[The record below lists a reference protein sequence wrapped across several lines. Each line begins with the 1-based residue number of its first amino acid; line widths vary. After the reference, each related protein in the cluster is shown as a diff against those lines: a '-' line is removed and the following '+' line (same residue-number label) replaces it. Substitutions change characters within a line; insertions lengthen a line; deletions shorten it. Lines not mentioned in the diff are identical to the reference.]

1 MKSFIISAY
10 TDSMKRFLPFFII
23 LVIVILIPNAF
34 AQELTN
40 VPAWIKNNA
49 GWWADSQI
57 DDATYI
63 SGLQWLIS
71 NGIIKMPPTEQEIDA
86 GTDTI
91 PAWIKNNAGW
101 WADSQIDDA
110 TYISG
115 LQWLIS
121 NGIIKISEECVFEG
135 EDYSHLHPTDR
146 KVLCSEFDFSF
157 VTERVTKT
165 SDSAT
170 YNSEGFRGPEFLKEK
185 PDNTYRI
192 FVLGGSTTFG
202 DGNDD
207 NETWPYYLQE
217 IFDVADLSYDVEVIN
232 AGISSAW
239 SGSETEMIREKIL
252 DYNPDMLMIYDG
264 WNDVRIQLGE
274 PQGRIANPEMA
285 NPTLWKE
292 HWIESCEFT
301 NANNV
306 KTIVTLQPFLGTG
319 SRTVSNQEMGYYL
332 SNTHWIKNDLR
343 EYTKYQNQ
351 LEEISKYC
359 TETKDLTFIFDQVD
373 KPIYWDLGHVGS
385 EANKI
390 IATHFFKLALPYIP
404 GNEVVMP
411 SEIVHSFLQE
421 PSTKLQHIPKE
432 LDLRGKRITNEDFTN
447 QDLRESVFHLTRMTN
462 VDFSNANLQNADFGF
477 TIING
482 VNFNGANLKN
492 AEFPRTKID
501 STDFSSA
508 DLTNADL
515 STSLI
520 RDTKFTDSTLSN
532 SILLGVDLRNIDLDG
547 ATLENLVVE
556 RSTLLHI
563 DMKNT
568 KSIKNI
574 KISNTDFIAVDF
586 NGVDFSEITFGPL
599 NSFAGSDFRNSNLP
613 ILQLGETDFSAKQR
627 IEGGSDTVEFI
638 RGSNLSNLDFSNT
651 DLSGVV
657 FSHES
662 IFDERLSSLSIDHR
676 SQIRDYGSANLSGA
690 NLSGANLSGKNLT
703 LLIFYQ
709 ATIVNA
715 DLSGADLRYAD
726 LRNADLSGSDLT
738 NANLEFADLDN
749 AILDN
754 TILKCTNHSICN

>member
-10 TDSMKRFLPFFII
+10 TVSMKRFLPFFII
-23 LVIVILIPNAF
+23 LAIVILIPNAF

-86 GTDTI
+86 GMDTI

-135 EDYSHLHPTDR
+135 EDYSHLHQRDR
-146 KVLCSEFDFSF
+146 AYLCDGFNFNF
-157 VTERVTKT
+157 VTERVTY
-165 SDSAT
+165 SSASAT

-217 IFDVADLSYDVEVIN
+217 IFDDADLSYDVEVIN

-239 SGSETEMIREKIL
+239 SGSETEMIREKL
-252 DYNPDMLMIYDG
+252 LGYNPDMLMIYDG
-264 WNDVRIQLGE
+264 WNDVRTQLGE
-274 PQGRIANPEMA
+274 PQGRIGQPEMA

-292 HWIESCEFT
+292 HWAESCEFT

-319 SRTVSNQEMGYYL
+319 SRIESNQEMASGL
-332 SNTHWIKNDLR
+332 VNLRWITNDIH

-359 TETKDLTFIFDQVD
+359 TETKDLTRIFDQVD

-404 GNEVVMP
+404 GNEMVVP
-411 SEIVHSFLQE
+411 SEIIHSFLQE
-421 PSTKLQHIPKE
+421 PSTKSKHIPKE
-432 LDLRGKRITNEDFTN
+432 LDLRGKYFTNEDFTN
-447 QDLRESVFHLTRMTN
+447 QDLRESVFHLSRLKN
-462 VDFSNANLQNADFGF
+462 VDSSNADLENADFGF
-477 TIING
+477 SIIHN

-492 AEFPRTKID
+492 TVFPRAVIT

-515 STSLI
+515 STALI
-520 RDTKFTDSTLSN
+520 KDTKFTN
-532 SILLGVDLRNIDLDG
+532 SILSDSNFLGAELLRIDFDG
-547 ATLENLVVE
+547 ANLENSVFE
-556 RSTLLHI
+556 RSNLAHI

-568 KSIKNI
+568 KIKNME
-574 KISNTDFIAVDF
+574 ISHTDFYYVDF
-586 NGVDFSEITFGPL
+586 NGVDFSEMILGPQ

-613 ILQLGETDFSAKQR
+613 ILHLGEIDFSAKQTY
-627 IEGGSDTVEFI
+627 GSDGEIVEFVG
-638 RGSNLSNLDFSNT
+638 GSNLSNLDFSNT

-657 FSHES
+657 FTYEDTFPEELQS
-662 IFDERLSSLSIDHR
+662 ISIRNEIR
-676 SQIRDYGSANLSGA
+676 SVVSVNLSGA
-690 NLSGANLSGKNLT
+690 NLSGADLSGKNLPM
-703 LLIFYQ
+703 LIFYE
-709 ATIVNA
+709 ANLSNA
-715 DLSGADLRYAD
+715 DLSSADLRYAD
-726 LRNADLSGSDLT
+726 LRNANLSGSDLT

-749 AILDN
+749 AIFDN
-754 TILKCTNHSICN
+754 TILKCINHPICN

>member
-1 MKSFIISAY
+1 MKSIITSAY
-10 TDSMKRFLPFFII
+10 IGSVKRFLPFFTV
-23 LVIVILIPNAF
+23 LVIVILIPNTF
-34 AQELTN
+34 AQEPTD
-40 VPAWIKNNA
+40 VPDWIKNNA

-57 DDATYI
+57 DDAAYI

-71 NGIIKMPPTEQEIDA
+71 NGIIKIPPTEQEIDA
-86 GTDTI
+86 GTDII
-91 PAWIKNNAGW
+91 PVWIKNNAGW
-101 WADSQIDDA
+101 WADSQIDDG

-121 NGIIKISEECVFEG
+121 NGIIKIPEECIFEG
-135 EDYSHLHPTDR
+135 EEYSHLHPRDR
-146 KVLCSEFDFSF
+146 TYLCNEFNFSF
-157 VTERVTKT
+157 VAERVTKT

-192 FVLGGSTTFG
+192 FALGASTTFG
-202 DGNDD
+202 DGNND

-217 IFDVADLSYDVEVIN
+217 IFDVVDLSYNVEVIN
-232 AGISSAW
+232 AGFGSGW

-274 PQGRIANPEMA
+274 PQGRIAEPEMA

-292 HWIESCEFT
+292 HWIESCKFT
-301 NANNV
+301 NAYNV

-319 SRTVSNQEMGYYL
+319 SRTLSNQEMGYYTT
-332 SNTHWIKNDLR
+332 NTYWINNDIH

-359 TETKDLTFIFDQVD
+359 TETKDLTHIFDQVD

-421 PSTKLQHIPKE
+421 PSTKSQYIPKE
-432 LDLRGKRITNEDFTN
+432 LDFRGKNFINEDFTN
-447 QDLRESVFHLTRMTN
+447 QNLRESVFHISRLKN
-462 VDFSNANLQNADFGF
+462 VDFSNADLQNANFGF
-477 TIING
+477 TSLSD

-492 AEFPRTKID
+492 AVFPRTVIT
-501 STDFSSA
+501 SSDFSSA

-515 STSLI
+515 STAWI
-520 RDTKFTDSTLSN
+520 ADTKFTNSILSN
-532 SILLGVDLRNIDLDG
+532 SILLGADLQYIDFNG
-547 ATLENLVVE
+547 ANLENSVVE
-556 RSTLLHI
+556 RSVLLHS
-563 DMKNT
+563 DLKNA
-568 KSIKNI
+568 KIKNM
-574 KISNTDFIAVDF
+574 KISNTDFLDVDF
-586 NGVDFSEITFGPL
+586 NGVDFSGITLGPQ
-599 NSFAGSDFRNSNLP
+599 NSFAGSDFRNSNLS
-613 ILQLGETDFSAKQR
+613 ILQLTETDFSAKSR
-627 IEGGSDTVEFI
+627 IGDDGVSAEFVG
-638 RGSNLSNLDFSNT
+638 GSNLSNLDFSNT

-657 FSHES
+657 FSYES
-662 IFDERLSSLSIDHR
+662 SFDERLSLSIDLR
-676 SQIRDYGSANLSGA
+676 NQVRNYGSVNLSGA
-690 NLSGANLSGKNLT
+690 DLSGADLSGKNLT
-703 LLIFYQ
+703 LIIFYG
-709 ATIVNA
+709 ANLSNA
-715 DLSGADLRYAD
+715 DLSSADLRYAD
-726 LRNADLSGSDLT
+726 LRNTDLSGSDLT
-738 NANLEFADLDN
+738 NANLEFADLDD